1 MTRSSRSL
9 ARELALLILGQ
20 SSNKTS
26 APPLEEL
33 LLAAL
38 AALHGHM
45 RHTLECAAQDLHT
58 AHRHGLESELEAPA
72 LTTARENLRLGLEK
86 AEQVINRLSAVLD
99 LPRLLLAAEQEQV
112 RSRCL
117 ELAAAVRDHGAT
129 VDQQLDGVMEGWRLA
144 RLPQVDRNILR
155 LAAAELM
162 VSDTP
167 VAVVCNEAVALAN
180 RYSDTEGRRRIN
192 GILRRLTAAQLA
204 ATGAGD
210 HGVRLV

>member
-1 MTRSSRSL
+1 MALASRSL
-9 ARELALLILGQ
+9 ARELALLILGAT
-20 SSNKTS
+20 SDKTT
-26 APPLEEL
+26 AHNPTLEAL

-45 RHTLECAAQDLHT
+45 RDALERSAQDLH
-58 AHRHGLESELEAPA
+58 AAQRHALESELESRA
-72 LTTARENLRLGLEK
+72 LTSARDNLRMGLEK

-117 ELAAAVRDHGAT
+117 ELAAAVRDHRT
-129 VDQQLDGVMEGWRLA
+129 MLDQQLDEVMEGWRLA

-162 VSDTP
+162 VLDTP

-180 RYSDTEGRRRIN
+180 TYSDTEGRRRIN
-192 GILRRLTAAQLA
+192 GILRRLTAAQLSPA
-204 ATGAGD
+204 GA
-210 HGVRLV
+210 

>member
-1 MTRSSRSL
+1 MAQSSRSL

-20 SSNKTS
+20 ISDKTTAQ
-26 APPLEEL
+26 APTLEDL

-45 RHTLECAAQDLHT
+45 RDALERSAQDLHT
-58 AHRHGLESELEAPA
+58 AQQHALESELGSHA
-72 LTTARENLRLGLEK
+72 LAHARDNLRMGLEK

-117 ELAAAVRDHGAT
+117 ALAAAVRDHRAT
-129 VDQQLDGVMEGWRLA
+129 LDQQLDDVMEGWRLA

-162 VSDTP
+162 VLDTP

-180 RYSDTEGRRRIN
+180 TYSDTEGRRRIN
-192 GILRRLTAAQLA
+192 GILRRLTAAQLSP
-204 ATGAGD
+204 TG
-210 HGVRLV
+210 V

>member
-1 MTRSSRSL
+1 MAHSSRSL

-20 SSNKTS
+20 VSDKTT
-26 APPLEEL
+26 AHGLTLEDL

-45 RHTLECAAQDLHT
+45 RDALERSAQDLHRSQQH
-58 AHRHGLESELEAPA
+58 ALESELGSRELAK
-72 LTTARENLRLGLEK
+72 ARDNLRMGLEK

-112 RSRCL
+112 RSHCL
-117 ELAAAVRDHGAT
+117 RLAAAVREHRAT
-129 VDQQLDGVMEGWRLA
+129 LDQQLDDVMEGWRLA

-162 VSDTP
+162 VLDTP
-167 VAVVCNEAVALAN
+167 VAVVCNEAVALAST
-180 RYSDTEGRRRIN
+180 YSDTEGRRRIN
-192 GILRRLTAAQLA
+192 GILRRLTAAQLSP
-204 ATGAGD
+204 TGA
-210 HGVRLV
+210 

>member
-1 MTRSSRSL
+1 MAQSSRSL

-20 SSNKTS
+20 ISDKTT
-26 APPLEEL
+26 AHELTLEDL

-45 RHTLECAAQDLHT
+45 RDALERSAQDLHT
-58 AHRHGLESELEAPA
+58 AQQHALESELGSHA
-72 LTTARENLRLGLEK
+72 LAKARDNLRMGLEK

-112 RSRCL
+112 RSHCL
-117 ELAAAVRDHGAT
+117 ALATAVGEHRAT
-129 VDQQLDGVMEGWRLA
+129 LDQQLDDVMEGWRLG

-180 RYSDTEGRRRIN
+180 TYSDTEGRRRIN
-192 GILRRLTAAQLA
+192 GILRRLTAARLSPA
-204 ATGAGD
+204 GA
-210 HGVRLV
+210 

>member
-1 MTRSSRSL
+1 MARSSRSL
-9 ARELALLILGQ
+9 ARELAFLILGQ
-20 SSNKTS
+20 ISDKTTTHD
-26 APPLEEL
+26 LTLDDL

-38 AALHGHM
+38 ATLHGHM
-45 RHTLECAAQDLHT
+45 RDALERSAQDLH
-58 AHRHGLESELEAPA
+58 AAQQHALESELESRE
-72 LTTARENLRLGLEK
+72 LTNARDNLRMGLEK

-117 ELAAAVRDHGAT
+117 ELAAAVKDRRAT
-129 VDQQLDGVMEGWRLA
+129 LDRQLDDVMEGWRLA

-162 VSDTP
+162 VLDTP
-167 VAVVCNEAVALAN
+167 VAVVCNEAVALASA
-180 RYSDTEGRRRIN
+180 YSDTEGRRRIN

-204 ATGAGD
+204 VTGA
-210 HGVRLV
+210 

>member
-1 MTRSSRSL
+1 MAHSSRSL

-20 SSNKTS
+20 VSDKTT
-26 APPLEEL
+26 ALATAHELTLEDL

-45 RHTLECAAQDLHT
+45 RDALERSAQDLHRSQQH
-58 AHRHGLESELEAPA
+58 ALESELGSRELAK
-72 LTTARENLRLGLEK
+72 ARDNLRMGLEK

-112 RSRCL
+112 RSHCL
-117 ELAAAVRDHGAT
+117 RLAAAVREHRAT
-129 VDQQLDGVMEGWRLA
+129 LDQQLDDVMEGWRLA

-162 VSDTP
+162 VLDTP
-167 VAVVCNEAVALAN
+167 VAVVCNEAVALAST
-180 RYSDTEGRRRIN
+180 YSDTEGRRRIN
-192 GILRRLTAAQLA
+192 GILRRLTAAQLSPA
-204 ATGAGD
+204 GA
-210 HGVRLV
+210 

>member
-1 MTRSSRSL
+1 MAQSSRSL

-20 SSNKTS
+20 ISDKTTTHDLT
-26 APPLEEL
+26 LEDL

-45 RHTLECAAQDLHT
+45 RDSLERSAQDLHM
-58 AHRHGLESELEAPA
+58 AHQHALESELGSLA
-72 LTTARENLRLGLEK
+72 LSNARDNLRMGLEK
-86 AEQVINRLSAVLD
+86 AEHVINRLSGVLA

-112 RSRCL
+112 RSHCL
-117 ELAAAVRDHGAT
+117 GLAAAVRDHRARL
-129 VDQQLDGVMEGWRLA
+129 DQQLDDVMEGWRLA

-162 VSDTP
+162 VLDTP

-180 RYSDTEGRRRIN
+180 TYSDTEGRRRIN
-192 GILRRLTAAQLA
+192 GILRRLTAAQLSPS
-204 ATGAGD
+204 GA
-210 HGVRLV
+210 

>member
-1 MTRSSRSL
+1 MAQSSRSL

-20 SSNKTS
+20 ISDKAT
-26 APPLEEL
+26 AHDLTLEDL

-45 RHTLECAAQDLHT
+45 RDALERSAQDLHT
-58 AHRHGLESELEAPA
+58 AQQHGLESELES
-72 LTTARENLRLGLEK
+72 LELSTARDNLRLGLEK

-99 LPRLLLAAEQEQV
+99 LPRLLLAADQEQV

-117 ELAAAVRDHGAT
+117 VLAAAVKDHRAT
-129 VDQQLDGVMEGWRLA
+129 LDRQLDDVMEGWRLA

-162 VSDTP
+162 VLDTP

-180 RYSDTEGRRRIN
+180 TYSDMEGRRRIN
-192 GILRRLTAAQLA
+192 GILRRLTVARLSPS
-204 ATGAGD
+204 
-210 HGVRLV
+210 GV

>member
-1 MTRSSRSL
+1 MAQSSRSL

-20 SSNKTS
+20 ISDKITAR
-26 APPLEEL
+26 APTLEDL

-45 RHTLECAAQDLHT
+45 RDALERSAQDLHT
-58 AHRHGLESELEAPA
+58 AQQHALESELGSHA
-72 LTTARENLRLGLEK
+72 LATARDKLRMGLEK

-112 RSRCL
+112 RSGCL
-117 ELAAAVRDHGAT
+117 ALATAVRDHRAT
-129 VDQQLDGVMEGWRLA
+129 LDQQLDDVMEGWRLA

-162 VSDTP
+162 VLDTP

-180 RYSDTEGRRRIN
+180 TYSDTEGRRRIN
-192 GILRRLTAAQLA
+192 GILRRLTAAQLSP
-204 ATGAGD
+204 TGA
-210 HGVRLV
+210 

>member
-1 MTRSSRSL
+1 MAQSSRSL

-20 SSNKTS
+20 INDKTPPPTT
-26 APPLEEL
+26 APVLTMEDL

-45 RHTLECAAQDLHT
+45 RDALERSAQDLHRSQQY
-58 AHRHGLESELEAPA
+58 ALESELESRE
-72 LTTARENLRLGLEK
+72 LARARDRLRMGLEK
-86 AEQVINRLSAVLD
+86 AEQVINRLSGVLD

-117 ELAAAVRDHGAT
+117 ELAAAVREHRAT
-129 VDQQLDGVMEGWRLA
+129 LDQQLDDVMEGWRLN

-162 VSDTP
+162 VLDTP

-180 RYSDTEGRRRIN
+180 TYSDIEGRRRIN
-192 GILRRLTAAQLA
+192 GILRRLTAAQLSP
-204 ATGAGD
+204 TGA
-210 HGVRLV
+210 

>member
-1 MTRSSRSL
+1 MAQSSRSL

-20 SSNKTS
+20 ISDKITAQ
-26 APPLEEL
+26 APTLEDL

-45 RHTLECAAQDLHT
+45 RDALERSAQDLHT
-58 AHRHGLESELEAPA
+58 AQQHALESELGSHA
-72 LTTARENLRLGLEK
+72 LANARDKLRMGLEK

-117 ELAAAVRDHGAT
+117 ALATAVRDHRAT
-129 VDQQLDGVMEGWRLA
+129 LDQQLDDVMEGWRLA

-162 VSDTP
+162 VLDTP

-180 RYSDTEGRRRIN
+180 TYSDTEGRRRIN
-192 GILRRLTAAQLA
+192 GILRRLTAAQLSP
-204 ATGAGD
+204 TG
-210 HGVRLV
+210 V

>member
-1 MTRSSRSL
+1 MAQSSRSL

-20 SSNKTS
+20 ISDKTTTHDLT
-26 APPLEEL
+26 LEAL

-45 RHTLECAAQDLHT
+45 RDALERSAQDLHT
-58 AHRHGLESELEAPA
+58 AQRHALESELESRA
-72 LTTARENLRLGLEK
+72 LTSARDNLRMGLEK

-112 RSRCL
+112 RSHCL
-117 ELAAAVRDHGAT
+117 ALAEAVRDHRT
-129 VDQQLDGVMEGWRLA
+129 TLDRQLDDVMEGWRLV

-162 VSDTP
+162 VLDTP

-180 RYSDTEGRRRIN
+180 TYSDTEGRRRIN
-192 GILRRLTAAQLA
+192 GILRRFTAAQLSPI
-204 ATGAGD
+204 GA
-210 HGVRLV
+210 

>member
-1 MTRSSRSL
+1 MAQSSRSL

-20 SSNKTS
+20 ISDKTT
-26 APPLEEL
+26 AHDLTLEDL

-45 RHTLECAAQDLHT
+45 RDALERSAQDLHT
-58 AHRHGLESELEAPA
+58 AQQHGLESELGSLA
-72 LTTARENLRLGLEK
+72 LSTARDNLRLGLEK

-99 LPRLLLAAEQEQV
+99 LPRLLLAADQEQV

-117 ELAAAVRDHGAT
+117 GLAAAVRDHRAIL
-129 VDQQLDGVMEGWRLA
+129 DQQLDDVMEGWRLA

-162 VSDTP
+162 VLDTP

-180 RYSDTEGRRRIN
+180 TYSDMEGRRRIN
-192 GILRRLTAAQLA
+192 GILRRLTAARLSPS
-204 ATGAGD
+204 
-210 HGVRLV
+210 GV

>member
-1 MTRSSRSL
+1 MAQSSRSL
-9 ARELALLILGQ
+9 ARELAFLILGQ
-20 SSNKTS
+20 ISDKTT
-26 APPLEEL
+26 AHDLTLEDL

-45 RHTLECAAQDLHT
+45 RDALERSAQDLHT
-58 AHRHGLESELEAPA
+58 AQQYALESELGSLA
-72 LTTARENLRLGLEK
+72 LSSARDNLRMGLEK

-112 RSRCL
+112 RSHCL
-117 ELAAAVRDHGAT
+117 GLAAAVREHRT
-129 VDQQLDGVMEGWRLA
+129 TLDQQLDDVMEGWRLA

-162 VSDTP
+162 MLDTP

-180 RYSDTEGRRRIN
+180 TYSDTEGRRRIN
-192 GILRRLTAAQLA
+192 GILRRLTAAQLSPS
-204 ATGAGD
+204 GA
-210 HGVRLV
+210 